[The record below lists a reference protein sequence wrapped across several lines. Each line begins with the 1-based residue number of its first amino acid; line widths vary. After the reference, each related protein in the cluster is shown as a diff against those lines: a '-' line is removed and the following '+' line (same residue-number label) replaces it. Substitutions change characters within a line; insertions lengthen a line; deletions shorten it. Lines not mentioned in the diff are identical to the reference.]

1 LLKRAKKPSSSVRF
15 EKALLKLKP
24 NIPTMADIQFTISEE
39 KIRAMLFGDRGI
51 EVLME
56 EVMNQLLQAEMTA
69 HLRATPG
76 EQTDRRRGYRN
87 GSHERRLTTR
97 VGTLCGRNSCD
108 GSTL

>member
-1 LLKRAKKPSSSVRF
+1 
-15 EKALLKLKP
+15 
-24 NIPTMADIQFTISEE
+24 MADIQFTISEE